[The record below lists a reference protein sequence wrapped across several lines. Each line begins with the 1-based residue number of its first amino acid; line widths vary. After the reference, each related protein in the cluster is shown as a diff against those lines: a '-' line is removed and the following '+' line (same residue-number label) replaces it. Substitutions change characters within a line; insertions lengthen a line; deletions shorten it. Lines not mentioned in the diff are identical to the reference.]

1 MSVIPAKEKDDIE
14 TQFDHS
20 QVYLYELNAQK
31 QPNKR
36 PRHCMPYAV
45 ITWLKFNDGTEWPQY
60 FDEPGTVDL
69 SMLSTDSL
77 QLALQTTED
86 VYLQTK
92 LKALLKTT
100 ATTMPL
106 GFLHQNG
113 NGHLKH
119 ETNGMNGQSNGV
131 HFNGSV
137 KIEPFSQTEETRAI
151 EETNRETNTDQ
162 VTPDALTN
170 EFKGEVKEEPSASDT
185 QNTDKQQGSGEELTE
200 GKLAEAGQIDPVDT
214 VHSEENGESDASQKP
229 ESLSVSSAVLNEVV
243 ATIENQIKPT
253 EPASSPSAAQV
264 QLPPSATTTTT
275 PPAAPMTTV
284 TSSGPTISP
293 LSAHKTSL
301 TTQYNKP
308 YNTTSYRA
316 HNPGYVYAAPGVQ
329 AYSPYAAAAIQ
340 AMPFHQ
346 RQLLQQHQQQQLQLQ
361 QLAAMQGQMGGAGQ
375 PGQMFLV
382 RGPNG
387 VQYLTSG
394 APQQPQFAGLQQQ
407 QHQQLL
413 LAQLQ
418 QQQQQSHH
426 QNLIAAQ
433 AAAHAQ
439 QLAQLQQQQHQQ
451 QQPQT
456 VTTYAAAPTQYK
468 QGI

>member
-1 MSVIPAKEKDDIE
+1 
-14 TQFDHS
+14 
-20 QVYLYELNAQK
+20 
-31 QPNKR
+31 
-36 PRHCMPYAV
+36 
-45 ITWLKFNDGTEWPQY
+45 
-60 FDEPGTVDL
+60 
-69 SMLSTDSL
+69 
-77 QLALQTTED
+77 
-86 VYLQTK
+86 
-92 LKALLKTT
+92 
-100 ATTMPL
+100 
-106 GFLHQNG
+106 
-113 NGHLKH
+113 
-119 ETNGMNGQSNGV
+119 
-131 HFNGSV
+131 
-137 KIEPFSQTEETRAI
+137 
-151 EETNRETNTDQ
+151 
-162 VTPDALTN
+162 
-170 EFKGEVKEEPSASDT
+170 
-185 QNTDKQQGSGEELTE
+185 
-200 GKLAEAGQIDPVDT
+200 
-214 VHSEENGESDASQKP
+214 
-229 ESLSVSSAVLNEVV
+229 
-243 ATIENQIKPT
+243 
-253 EPASSPSAAQV
+253 
-264 QLPPSATTTTT
+264 
-275 PPAAPMTTV
+275 MTTV